1 MTTGNWMHT
10 ASERLISSSSSS
22 DTTAFTCTPSNI
34 KQTRIENQ
42 RWEYC
47 MLAKALNAKVA
58 PKGTTGVRAGGP
70 YRWRALRARA
80 DTWGRLDTPPAA
92 ASGTESAAVCRS
104 SPSPAHAAS
113 RCSRLRHVS
122 IIGNEC
128 SLFRYCNTGR
138 ENCSSVRER
147 NERRA
152 LGLNVMLIEAFVPRA
167 NAHGVGA
174 VPGQPLTTTSTS
186 EASFEPAAQ

>member
-58 PKGTTGVRAGGP
+58 QKGTTGVRARGP

-122 IIGNEC
+122 IIGTSVHC
-128 SLFRYCNTGR
+128 SGTAILAEKT
-138 ENCSSVRER
+138 
-147 NERRA
+147 
-152 LGLNVMLIEAFVPRA
+152 VPVFESA
-167 NAHGVGA
+167 TSGAHSA
-174 VPGQPLTTTSTS
+174 WTWC
-186 EASFEPAAQ
+186 